1 MMNLLSKETLI
12 GAGALGAGAVIA
24 KVVQKKVLPL
34 IPVGGVFEEKVA
46 GTTPIASNLATLL
59 VGIVTPIAI
68 KGSFGKGL
76 GAGMIAVSVAG
87 LVTPLLESAG
97 VPLTGYS
104 QDTMMGNVMMGEV
117 DGSNGV
123 LMGATE
129 DIFDAP
135 SNDYTSGNS
144 GEADF

>member
-46 GTTPIASNLATLL
+46 GVTPVASNLATLL
-59 VGIVTPIAI
+59 VGIVTPMAL

-87 LVTPLLESAG
+87 LVTPLLETAG
-97 VPLTGYS
+97 IPLTGYN
-104 QDTMMGNVMMGEV
+104 DTLMGNVMMGEV
-117 DGSNGV
+117 DNSNGV

-129 DIFDAP
+129 DTFDAP
-135 SNDYTSGNS
+135 YNDTTAGNA